1 MTIMTH
7 EMKHTDDTIDQDANG
22 EGAIQEPAD
31 VTAQGDGDDGE
42 PASAGGAAGV
52 RSGDQYGDD
61 AESDL
66 QGELE
71 QQRDKYL
78 RLAAEYDNY
87 RRRTTKERAEGT
99 TRAQAALVKDMIE
112 TLDDLS
118 RFTSL
123 DPAGTDAATVIQ
135 GVSMV
140 DRKLL
145 KVLTAAGLEVVDP
158 LDKAFDP
165 AVHEAVATEPAASE
179 EEDGL
184 VGRVYQPGYTFGGQL
199 LRPARVV
206 VRQWNG

>member
-1 MTIMTH
+1 
-7 EMKHTDDTIDQDANG
+7 MKHTDDTIDHAANG
-22 EGAIQEPAD
+22 EVASGEDSIDAPTD

-42 PASAGGAAGV
+42 VEFADAAPAGESGG
-52 RSGDQYGDD
+52 D
-61 AESDL
+61 AESNL
-66 QGELE
+66 QREIE
-71 QQRDKYL
+71 EQRDKYL
-78 RLAAEYDNY
+78 RLAAEFDNY
-87 RRRTTKERAEGT
+87 RRRTTRERAEGT

-118 RFTSL
+118 RFSSL
-123 DPAGTDAATVIQ
+123 DPDGTDTATVIQ

-145 KVLTAAGLEVVDP
+145 KLLTAAGLEVVDP
-158 LDKAFDP
+158 LDQAFDP
-165 AVHEAVATEPAASE
+165 ALHEAVATEPASSE